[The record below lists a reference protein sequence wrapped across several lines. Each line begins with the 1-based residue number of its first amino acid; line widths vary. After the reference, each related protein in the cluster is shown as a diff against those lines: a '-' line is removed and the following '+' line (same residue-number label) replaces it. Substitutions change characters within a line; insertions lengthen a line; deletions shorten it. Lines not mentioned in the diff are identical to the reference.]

1 MPHPRRAAVLA
12 LSALSVLAVP
22 ALADAAPKPP
32 KGKVAR
38 FDVAFTGSQ
47 AVTWDYHRPAGTG
60 DSCLPHQTAG
70 GTATIRLA
78 TPAPKPRLVAM
89 EVRKGSPVYELTQGR
104 PFLATTTGADIAP
117 RPTLT
122 MTGHDEIGEV
132 DNRCPEEGGGG
143 TDQPIGCA
151 TTTGTPYGVRLAYAR
166 RNRLTVTGAAGEWAA
181 PRDTTS
187 AFLSTAFDNCPY
199 WVGGSNAGGVAV
211 SEGALAPVTVRLP
224 EEQLFA
230 KAKRRLVVRGA
241 RTDCFDGLGAI
252 ACGTA
257 SRPDPSD
264 DQSTFAASVKTAW
277 TLTLTRRGG

>member
-1 MPHPRRAAVLA
+1 MPHPRHAVALA
-12 LSALSVLAVP
+12 LTGLSVLALP
-22 ALADAAPKPP
+22 ALAQAAPKVP

-38 FDVAFTGSQ
+38 FDVVFTGAQ

-60 DSCLPHQTAG
+60 GSCLPHQTAG
-70 GTATIRLA
+70 GTATITLA
-78 TPAPKPRLVAM
+78 APAPKPRLVAM
-89 EVRKGSPVYELTQGR
+89 EVKKGSPVYRLTKGR

-122 MTGHDEIGEV
+122 MTGHDEIGDT

-143 TDQPIGCA
+143 ADQPIGCG
-151 TTTGTPYGVRLAYAR
+151 TTTGTPYGIRLAYAD
-166 RNRLTVTGAAGEWAA
+166 RNRLTVTGAAGEFAA
-181 PRDTTS
+181 PRDTTTT
-187 AFLSTAFDNCPY
+187 FLSTAFDNCPY
-199 WVGGSNAGGVAV
+199 WVGGSNAGGVTV

-224 EEQLFA
+224 EKQLFA
-230 KAKRRLVVRGA
+230 RARRKLVVRGA
-241 RTDCFDGLGAI
+241 REDCYDGLGAI

-277 TLTLTRRGG
+277 TLTLTRRTG